1 MIIRKL
7 FIVSVV
13 TLAFAACG
21 TQKNVVKPTS
31 SVPLTTPSISKT
43 TSDAKTANTAK
54 QQSLAFLQK
63 VYDKALYQ
71 KNLVADLT
79 FTLNRNGRNISVP
92 GILHMRKDEVIR
104 LQLLIPLLRS
114 EVGRIEFTKD
124 YVLFIDRIHK
134 QYVKAAYNDVSFL
147 RNNGIDF
154 YSLQALFWNEFFVPG
169 QQGIN
174 EAALQN
180 FDVKLATLQ
189 AGQVNVP
196 VVLKDKRMTYTWL
209 VSNPDSQI
217 NKAQA
222 SYVSTSHGTSTLI
235 WDYANF
241 NSFGSKQFPA
251 LHEITIETQA
261 TAEKKRIR
269 AKFELNG
276 SSDPSDWE
284 TITTPSSSYTK
295 VRVEDILGKLMN
307 L

>member
-1 MIIRKL
+1 
-7 FIVSVV
+7 
-13 TLAFAACG
+13 
-21 TQKNVVKPTS
+21 
-31 SVPLTTPSISKT
+31 
-43 TSDAKTANTAK
+43 
-54 QQSLAFLQK
+54 
-63 VYDKALYQ
+63 
-71 KNLVADLT
+71 
-79 FTLNRNGRNISVP
+79 
-92 GILHMRKDEVIR
+92 
-104 LQLLIPLLRS
+104 
-114 EVGRIEFTKD
+114 
-124 YVLFIDRIHK
+124 
-134 QYVKAAYNDVSFL
+134 
-147 RNNGIDF
+147 
-154 YSLQALFWNEFFVPG
+154 
-169 QQGIN
+169 
-174 EAALQN
+174 
-180 FDVKLATLQ
+180 
-189 AGQVNVP
+189 
-196 VVLKDKRMTYTWL
+196 MTYTWL

-276 SSDPSDWE
+276 FSDRSDWE